1 MLHGQRST
9 ANGQRIFALAIL
21 LALVI
26 LRVEPRLLG
35 VPFDRARLAGVYA
48 RFADRLWPDY
58 PRFLE
63 GVRAHTQS
71 GDTIAVVVPTLNWDS
86 GYSYAYYRA
95 SYFLTGREVLPLSDS
110 ENHLQLLNFRQAK
123 YIAAWRTPVPQA
135 HFTVV
140 WSGAGGVL
148 LRR

>member
-1 MLHGQRST
+1 MSPRRVL
-9 ANGQRIFALAIL
+9 ALAIL
-21 LALVI
+21 AALVV
-26 LRVEPRLLG
+26 LRVEPRLLT
-35 VPFDRARLAGVYA
+35 VPFERARYA
-48 RFADRLWPDY
+48 RAYAAFADRLWPDY

-71 GDTIAVVVPTLNWDS
+71 GDTIAVVVPTLNWNS

-110 ENHLQLLNFRQAK
+110 GNHLQLMNFRTAK

>member
-1 MLHGQRST
+1 MRRLL
-9 ANGQRIFALAIL
+9 ALAAL
-21 LALVI
+21 LALVL
-26 LRVEPRLLG
+26 LRVETRLLS
-35 VPFDRARLAGVYA
+35 VPFKRAQYA
-48 RFADRLWPDY
+48 RFYAAFADRLWPQY

-63 GVRAHTQS
+63 GVRAHTQR
-71 GDTIAVVVPTLNWDS
+71 GDTIALVAPTFNWDD

-95 SYFLTGREVLPLSDS
+95 NYFLTGRDVLPLSDS
-110 ENHLQLLNFRQAK
+110 ANHLQLLNFRNAR

-140 WSGAGGVL
+140 WSGADGVL